1 MTDLVIVQRLL
12 LITLIAGAI
21 GFERERRGRAAGF
34 RTHIL
39 VGVGSCLVML
49 TGVYLAEVFA
59 GRTGLD
65 PTRMAAQVV
74 SGLGF
79 LGAGTILRFRASVR
93 GLTTAASLWAVGGL
107 GLAVGAGFVR
117 GALIAGGL
125 VILVLFGL
133 SRLEQTMRRGGYQTL
148 VVETAGTGEEL
159 VRIRELLADYD
170 LEIRDLDIK
179 PGRQSDRLRLEFRLK
194 LMADQPRDEIVDH
207 LLKSTR
213 TVEAHWA

>member
-1 MTDLVIVQRLL
+1 MSDLIILQRLL

-21 GFERERRGRAAGF
+21 GFERERHGRAAGF

-39 VGVGSCLVML
+39 VGVGACLVML
-49 TGVYLAEVFA
+49 TGLHLVDALA
-59 GRTGLD
+59 GRAEMD

-93 GLTTAASLWAVGGL
+93 GLTTAASLWAVGGV
-107 GLAVGAGFVR
+107 GLAVGAGFVH
-117 GALIAGGL
+117 GALITGAL

-133 SRLEQTMRRGGYQTL
+133 SRLEQAMRRDWYQTL
-148 VVETAGTGEEL
+148 VIETAGTGEEL
-159 VRIRELLADYD
+159 VRIRGLLSEYD

-179 PGRQSDRLRLEFRLK
+179 PGRQPDRLRLEFQLK
-194 LMADQPRDEIVDH
+194 LLAGQPREEIVDH
-207 LLKSTR
+207 LLRATR
-213 TVEAHWA
+213 AVEAHWV

>member
-1 MTDLVIVQRLL
+1 MSDLVILQRLL

-49 TGVYLAEVFA
+49 TGIHLADVFA
-59 GRTGLD
+59 GRTELD

-93 GLTTAASLWAVGGL
+93 GLTTAASLWAVGGV

-117 GALIAGGL
+117 GALLTGGI

-133 SRLEQTMRRGGYQTL
+133 SRLEQAMRKDWYQTL
-148 VVETAGTGEEL
+148 IIETVGTGEEL
-159 VRIRELLADYD
+159 ARVRGLLAEYD
-170 LEIRDLDIK
+170 IEIRDLDIK
-179 PGRQSDRLRLEFRLK
+179 PGRQPDRIQLELQIK
-194 LMADQPRDEIVDH
+194 LLADQPREEIVDH
-207 LLKSTR
+207 LLRSTR
-213 TVEAHWA
+213 TVQAHWA